1 MAEQTPT
8 KRFTIVRTLE
18 EATLIACALESAG
31 IHAHVIDKTFHAE
44 PIPMSRLF
52 NRVEIHVAAEEF
64 DSAKRVLAA
73 MEALERRCPQCGSL
87 LAPEELHC
95 EACGEPPPAA

>member
-1 MAEQTPT
+1 VAEPAPT
-8 KRFTIVRTLE
+8 KRFTIVRTME
-18 EATLIACALESAG
+18 EATLIAGALESAG

-52 NRVEIHVAAEEF
+52 NRVEIHVAAEQFE
-64 DSAKRVLAA
+64 AAGKVLAE
-73 MEALERRCPQCGSL
+73 MEKLERRCPQCGAL
-87 LAPEELHC
+87 LAPDELNC